1 MSNFKKRVLLKIKI
15 LNAFQCR
22 ERFGASAHLLLFGC
36 LLGYRHAALFE
47 NIGGEYN
54 IPKVAAA
61 RTVRDFDDG
70 LTRGKHDVHSCF
82 LSFL

>member
-1 MSNFKKRVLLKIKI
+1 ML
-15 LNAFQCR
+15 
-22 ERFGASAHLLLFGC
+22 RFCASAHLVFFGC

-70 LTRGKHDVHSCF
+70 LTRGKHDVQSCF